1 MLTDLMRG
9 ESYTLAARVIAGTH
23 EEKLEQIDDEIQR
36 LLKIKALECG
46 EANTI
51 FLVAPIRSHWFAMT
65 VTIVALLV
73 GLVVLL
79 MGHAAQA

>member
-1 MLTDLMRG
+1 MLSDLTRG
-9 ESYTLAARVIAGTH
+9 ESYTVGARVIAGTH

-46 EANTI
+46 DEKTI
-51 FLVAPIRSHWFAMT
+51 FLAAPRRSHWFAMT

-79 MGHAAQA
+79 MAHAAQT